1 MAGSA
6 ESLTGAGFGPWSV
19 LVAAT
24 GAVLAGVAAA
34 WAGQLI
40 GGASAAAALVG
51 FAVGVTAIGWYWP
64 RHAGRHRR
72 TFGAA
77 NRVTLLRVVGTSWAA
92 ALSMES
98 VFAGL
103 PPPGQLLLV
112 ALGAGCLVLDGVDG
126 RLARSRGEAS
136 AFGARFDM
144 ETDAALLLNLSV
156 AVAAVTPAGWW
167 VLAIGGLRYLYVG
180 VSWVVPAL
188 RLPLPVRYVR
198 KVIAVV
204 QGVVLLLALAL
215 DLVGGVPDE
224 LSVLILAGALAALC
238 WSFGRDV
245 VWQWRHR

>member
-6 ESLTGAGFGPWSV
+6 ELGGSHFGPW
-19 LVAAT
+19 
-24 GAVLAGVAAA
+24 AVLLPASGAFLAGLTVA

-40 GGASAAAALVG
+40 GGESVAVGLVG
-51 FAVGVTAIGWYWP
+51 FVLGVTAIGWYWP
-64 RHAGRHRR
+64 RTVGRERD

-92 ALSMES
+92 ALSVES

-103 PPPGQLLLV
+103 PPVGQLLLV

-126 RLARSRGEAS
+126 RLARSRSEVS
-136 AFGARFDM
+136 AFGARFDV
-144 ETDAALLLNLSV
+144 ETDAALLLSLSL
-156 AVAAVTPAGWW
+156 AVASLTSAGWW
-167 VLAIGGLRYLYVG
+167 VLAIGGLRYFYVAASCV
-180 VSWVVPAL
+180 VSAL
-188 RLPLPVRYVR
+188 RLSLPFRYVR

-215 DLVGGVPDE
+215 DLVPGFPPE
-224 LSVLILAGALAALC
+224 LSLLLLAGALVALA

-245 VWQWRHR
+245 AWQWRHR